1 MKTKRCMAMLFMLSL
16 FACLDSMFAV
26 GQVQVTSTSPSAAPQ
41 GTVTVNITINGS
53 GFQKGAQAQ
62 WFVTG
67 TTNPGGVTV
76 NSTTF
81 KGSGQLTAN
90 ITVASDAVIS
100 GYDIKV
106 TNTNGRTGKG
116 TDLFAITQ
124 KGTPIGCYT
133 TGTPGG
139 ATLVTV
145 LNPVQS
151 NGAALITS
159 SKLGNAIRVRPMD
172 LNNDGVVDT
181 LAAFVTSGVSS
192 GTSPGT
198 YVFLLDPSTGRVQ
211 ATNPVTG
218 AAWQNPLLVLSGV
231 RATQAAAGDVNGD
244 GIPDFVMG
252 ISSDAVSYLF
262 VGSVSGAPSYNAHYT
277 AYQILPPPGAPTAWA
292 AGVAIGDLDGDGKG
306 EIVVSASPGKKDT
319 SIPAVFIFN
328 YTSTGVSY
336 SRKIQAPTGTN
347 SGFGGGL
354 YGQAVAIA
362 NVDGNPGNELVVGAQ
377 GDSTNGLVYVFPSP
391 ATQSNYFT
399 LTGPGPQFGETVGV
413 SDVNLDGIPDLV
425 VVTGAQFNGSD
436 ASAQALIFA
445 GPVHAGAAYTNQL
458 LPANG
463 LSYSWSAPNSDFGDM
478 LTSGAVLIGTPNASN
493 TTNCTNVGA
502 AHLFLSPFS
511 ASQRPTLLFEPPA
524 LGSNGGSFGY
534 GVGLVPGYPF
544 LLVGAHLEDVGTTS
558 TAGQVYVYKL
568 N

>member
-1 MKTKRCMAMLFMLSL
+1 
-16 FACLDSMFAV
+16 
-26 GQVQVTSTSPSAAPQ
+26 
-41 GTVTVNITINGS
+41 
-53 GFQKGAQAQ
+53 
-62 WFVTG
+62 
-67 TTNPGGVTV
+67 
-76 NSTTF
+76 
-81 KGSGQLTAN
+81 
-90 ITVASDAVIS
+90 
-100 GYDIKV
+100 
-106 TNTNGRTGKG
+106 
-116 TDLFAITQ
+116 
-124 KGTPIGCYT
+124 
-133 TGTPGG
+133 
-139 ATLVTV
+139 
-145 LNPVQS
+145 
-151 NGAALITS
+151 
-159 SKLGNAIRVRPMD
+159 
-172 LNNDGVVDT
+172 VVDS
-181 LAAFVTSGVSS
+181 LAAFVTSGLSS
-192 GTSPGT
+192 TSPGT
-198 YVFLLDPSTGRVQ
+198 YVFLLDPLTGHVQ
-211 ATNPVTG
+211 GTNPVTG
-218 AAWQNPLLVLSGV
+218 AAWQNPLLVLTGV

-262 VGSVSGAPSYNAHYT
+262 VGSVSGAPSYSPNYS

-306 EIVVSASPGKKDT
+306 EIVVSAFPGKKDT
-319 SIPAVFIFN
+319 TIPAVFIFK
-328 YTSTGVSY
+328 YTGTGVSY

-377 GDSTNGLVYVFPSP
+377 GDSTNGLVYVFPFP

-413 SDVNLDGIPDLV
+413 GDINLDGIPDLV
-425 VVTGAQFNGSD
+425 VVAGAQFSGSD
-436 ASAQALIFA
+436 TSAQALIFA

-458 LPANG
+458 LPATG
-463 LSYSWSAPNSDFGDM
+463 LSYSWAAPNSDFADM
-478 LTSGAVLIGTPNASN
+478 LTAGAVLIGTPNASN

-524 LGSNGGSFGY
+524 VGSNGGSFGY

-544 LLVGAHLEDVGTTS
+544 LLVGAHFEDVGTTS